1 MTAINQ
7 DIDNLKSGK
16 YWIDKLEAL
25 EQLERSDYYRIVFGD
40 GYFMEQVLDGVK
52 ALKGA
57 EREAVR
63 EELLAVSYCQS
74 YLQTIKTMGLN
85 AKQDLIEQ
93 LNEE

>member
-7 DIDNLKSGK
+7 DMGNLKSGK

-25 EQLERSDYYRIVFGD
+25 EQLERSDYYQTVFGD
-40 GYFMEQVLDGVK
+40 GYFVEQVLDGVK
-52 ALKGA
+52 ALKGT

-63 EELLAVSYCQS
+63 EELLAISHCQN
-74 YLQTIKTMGLN
+74 YLQTIKTMGLS